1 LNGFPGDN
9 DADVGDRDSEVG
21 TAGSA
26 GIVAVNT
33 VANFKF

>member
-9 DADVGDRDSEVG
+9 DVDVGDRDNEVR

-33 VANFKF
+33 VADFKL